1 MGSLWSVLG
10 TDEMSVPP
18 HPRPPLMILASPKGR
33 TSYCCHLRGECPRMC
48 ILAEPIQTLAP
59 SVLRFSLH
67 HPRLPRLKRDPRS
80 PAPLCSVHSWEG
92 NGLTLQWGS
101 RAERQR
107 RNNRSHRSHSS
118 RSGQRNA
125 RGVVASSSGS
135 ARQARLEAQLCL
147 AYKLSKSLHLPR
159 PGVSPL

>member
-18 HPRPPLMILASPKGR
+18 HPRPPLMVLASPKGR
-33 TSYCCHLRGECPRMC
+33 TSYCCHLRGERPRMC

-107 RNNRSHRSHSS
+107 GNNRSHRSHSS
-118 RSGQRNA
+118 WPDLTVHGQGKGTL
-125 RGVVASSSGS
+125 GVWWPA
-135 ARQARLEAQLCL
+135 AQAQLGRPVWKPSS
-147 AYKLSKSLHLPR
+147 ASLT
-159 PGVSPL
+159 S